1 MLTKRYA
8 DILRDAIGKI
18 ADTQGEK
25 IEKAAKMVC
34 DTIKNDGLIYVFGCG
49 HSHMLAEETFYRA
62 GGLACTAPVFHE
74 PLMLHEGAAHSSFL
88 EKQTGLAEKV
98 LAECPIKAGD
108 MLIVSSTS
116 GTNAVPVELARAVR
130 ERGIPVVGIVS
141 SSYFD
146 KKAKNPLGEHLYQQC
161 DVFIDNMAPHGDACL
176 DIEGLA
182 VRMTPVS
189 TVTGAFIINS
199 ILAEGTQLAVSEG
212 VQVPVYMSGNIEG
225 GAEFNKALI
234 ERYSPRIKCL

>member
-8 DILRDAIGKI
+8 DILKDAIGNI
-18 ADTQGEK
+18 ADTQEEK
-25 IEKAAKMVC
+25 IGKAAELVC
-34 DTIKNDGLIYVFGCG
+34 DTLKNDGLIYVFGCG

-62 GGLACTAPVFHE
+62 GGLACTSPVFHE
-74 PLMLHEGAAHSSFL
+74 PLMLHEGAAHSSYL
-88 EKQTGLAEKV
+88 EKQTALAERV
-98 LAECPIKAGD
+98 LADCPIKKGD

-116 GTNAVPVELARAVR
+116 GTNAVPVEFARAVR

-141 SSYFD
+141 SAYFD
-146 KKAKNPLGEHLYQQC
+146 KKAKNPLGEHLYEQC

-176 DIEGLA
+176 EVEGLP

-199 ILAEGTQLAVSEG
+199 ILVEGTQLACRAG
-212 VQVPVYMSGNIEG
+212 VKVPVYMSGNIEG
-225 GAEFNKALI
+225 GADFNKALI